1 MVLHMLVYIIMLG
14 LIAAVIW
21 LAYKL
26 YMTKSYYKYDKE
38 QLNKVER
45 QYESEKSSTQ
55 EAMEKLQKIA
65 YTNATTNIWNIDY
78 FLSKSE
84 EAFEREPKASYTL
97 LTFNIMNIGKINQL
111 FGPTEGDKAVYFTA
125 QALKKSLK
133 GTNIYAQVQ
142 SNLFCLLLK
151 NKDEAAVLELVHSLT
166 KTLLEYKES
175 IQIKAAFGIYQIT
188 DVSMPVMDM
197 INQANLAQKFVKE
210 SDDCNFQFFTEE
222 LNQKFMENKRMSQE
236 MEQALEDHKFVMFLQ
251 PMVDLHSYKIVSAE
265 ALVRWDYPGKGML
278 SPYAFLPLFE
288 STSLIQK
295 LDYYMW
301 EECCKTIRR
310 WVDNKIEPVPITLN
324 VSPAHLQSAKFISY
338 LSELMNKYLI
348 QKKWIVIELPERGLT
363 NMSEQSGNII
373 RQLTEEGFQL
383 CIDNF
388 GSISSPLN
396 LLKDFPIQRIKLD
409 RSFLARNA
417 TSGEGL
423 EIIRY
428 LIAMA
433 KELDFTVITEGI
445 ETAEQV
451 KFLVEIGCDI
461 GQGYYFSKPVDI
473 RSFDKLNRT
482 MVTTLY
488 RPDEYYPTFEDY
500 ERDID
505 LVVQMFSEIA
515 RYENFFG
522 EQDA

>member
-1 MVLHMLVYIIMLG
+1 MQNVGRYADILFRAVYNQEKEMVVSQMGEEFIKYSRDVFMMHDIGRHYIPVSI
-14 LIAAVIW
+14 
-21 LAYKL
+21 
-26 YMTKSYYKYDKE
+26 
-38 QLNKVER
+38 LNKVEKLTEEEI
-45 QYESEKSSTQ
+45 QIIKNHTVDVAKAIDSVYEQPYPESV
-55 EAMEKLQKIA
+55 MEQLLQISL
-65 YTNATTNIWNIDY
+65 YHH
-78 FLSKSE
+78 
-84 EAFEREPKASYTL
+84 ERYDGGGYPL
-97 LTFNIMNIGKINQL
+97 G
-111 FGPTEGDKAVYFTA
+111 
-125 QALKKSLK
+125 LK
-133 GTNIYAQVQ
+133 GEEIALGARICAIADTYDGITAWKPYKRKQTTKA
-142 SNLFCLLLK
+142 
-151 NKDEAAVLELVHSLT
+151 DVLELVRNFT
-166 KTLLEYKES
+166 KTLLEYNEG
-175 IQIKAAFGIYQIT
+175 IQIKAAFGIYKIT
-188 DVSMPVMDM
+188 DITMPVMDM

-210 SDDCNFQFFTEE
+210 SDDNNYQFFTDE
-222 LNQKFMENKRMSQE
+222 LNQRFLENKRMSEE
-236 MEQALEDHKFVMFLQ
+236 MEKALEDHKFVMFLQ

-288 STSLIQK
+288 GTSLIQK

-301 EECCKTIRR
+301 EECCKTVRR
-310 WVDNKIEPVPITLN
+310 WIDNKMEPVPITMN
-324 VSPAHLQSAKFISY
+324 ISPAHFQSHKFIDY
-338 LSELMNKYLI
+338 LLELMDKYLI
-348 QKKWIVIELPERGLT
+348 QKKWIVLELPERGLT
-363 NMSEQSGNII
+363 NISEQVGSII
-373 RQLTEEGFQL
+373 KRLHEEGFQL

-423 EIIRY
+423 EIIRC

-473 RSFDKLNRT
+473 RAFDQLNRT

-500 ERDID
+500 ERYID
-505 LVVQMFSEIA
+505 LIVQMFSEVA
-515 RYENFFG
+515 RYENFFKEENSG
-522 EQDA
+522 T

>member
-1 MVLHMLVYIIMLG
+1 MLTYIIIFG
-14 LIAAVIW
+14 LIVAVSI
-21 LAYKL
+21 LGYKL
-26 YMTKSYYKYDKE
+26 YITQSYYKYDKE
-38 QLNKVER
+38 KLEQVEKEMESKQSVLSEEVER
-45 QYESEKSSTQ
+45 
-55 EAMEKLQKIA
+55 LQKIA
-65 YTNATTNIWNIDY
+65 YTNATTDIWNIDY
-78 FLSKSE
+78 FLAKTE
-84 EAFEREPKASYTL
+84 DAFKRNPEASFTL
-97 LTFNIMNIGKINQL
+97 MTFNIMNIGKINQL
-111 FGPTEGDKAVYFTA
+111 FGPTEGDRAVNFTA
-125 QALKKSLK
+125 QALKNSLK

-151 NKDEAAVLELVHSLT
+151 NKRESDILEVVNNLT
-166 KTLLEYKES
+166 QTLLEYNES
-175 IQIKAAFGIYQIT
+175 IQIKAAFGIYKLT
-188 DVSMPVMDM
+188 DLSMPIMDM

-210 SDDCNFQFFTEE
+210 NDDCNYQFFTDE
-222 LNQKFMENKRMSQE
+222 LNERFMENKRMSEE
-236 MEQALEDHKFVMFLQ
+236 MERALEDHKFVMFLQ
-251 PMVDLHSYKIVSAE
+251 PMIDLHSYKIVSAE

-310 WVDNKIEPVPITLN
+310 WIDNKIEPVPITLN
-324 VSPAHLQSAKFISY
+324 ISPSHLQTFKFIDY
-338 LSELMNKYLI
+338 LIELMDKYLI
-348 QKKWIVIELPERGLT
+348 QRKWVVLELPEKGLT
-363 NMSEQSGNII
+363 NISEQTGQII
-373 RQLTEEGFQL
+373 NRLHDEGFQL

-396 LLKDFPIQRIKLD
+396 LLKDFPIQRVKID
-409 RSFLARNA
+409 RMFLVRN
-417 TSGEGL
+417 TGSGEGM
-423 EIIRY
+423 EIMRY

-433 KELDFTVITEGI
+433 KELDFMVLMEGI

-451 KFLVEIGCDI
+451 KLLVEIGCDI
-461 GQGYYFSKPVDI
+461 GQGYYFSKPVDV

-505 LVVQMFSEIA
+505 LVVQMFEEVARNTDFFSEA
-515 RYENFFG
+515 G
-522 EQDA
+522 AS